1 MVFARRAGINVA
13 LYTTGIFVLMA
24 TMIAAATFITVGQIG
39 AADASAGTGMEL
51 NAIIAVVIGGSSLAG
66 GMGSVGRTALGV
78 TFMAIL
84 NSGLLN
90 LGLTQ
95 AAFDLYSG
103 LAFLGVLTLQVVIR
117 RNVVEHERAPMPLP
131 AEASLA

>member
-1 MVFARRAGINVA
+1 
-13 LYTTGIFVLMA
+13 MA